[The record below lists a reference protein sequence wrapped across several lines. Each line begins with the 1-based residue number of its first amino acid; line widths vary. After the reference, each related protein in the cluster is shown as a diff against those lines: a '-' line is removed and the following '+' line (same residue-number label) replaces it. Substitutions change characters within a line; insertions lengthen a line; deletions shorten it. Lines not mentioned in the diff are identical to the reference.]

1 LVAVSVLA
9 AAIAITAAVPM
20 VQSQTPLLLMLFFV
34 YGGLAF
40 SLYPFAVAHMLDYLP
55 REDLLSGCSSLLLV
69 HGVGAAIGPALAGGA
84 IQKFGPAAL
93 PVYFAVMLLALA
105 GFTLSRLLRFARRRT
120 HPIAFRPM
128 LRTTPSALELM
139 PETQQT
145 EAPPHIGS
153 GRGH

>member
-1 LVAVSVLA
+1 MSVLA
-9 AAIAITAAVPM
+9 AGIAIAAALPM
-20 VQSQTPLLLMLFFV
+20 VQAQTQVLFLLFFV

-84 IQKFGPAAL
+84 MQKFGPAAL
-93 PVYFAVMLLALA
+93 PAYFALMLLALA
-105 GFTLSRLLRFARRRT
+105 GFTLARLLRFQRLRT

-139 PETQQT
+139 PETDSPS
-145 EAPPHIGS
+145 PPHKET
-153 GRGH
+153 H